1 MFQPIYPFPDA
12 SLPVYPGG
20 ACPNGIPQPS
30 PTPSMGES
38 MSPEATAAAVA
49 AVAHG
54 IRQQMQMAAVA
65 HHVDSPQS
73 LFNLPHM
80 QPQKS
85 PSQRSQP
92 PVTPQPP
99 SNLSSSRSQHTS
111 PHDMRMQSPEHTPI
125 SSPIE
130 MALEPSV
137 NLAVGVSGLSYGK
150 PDVLFPDDLSRNCTP
165 TNLSNPSST
174 STNIKLEPMVE

>member
-1 MFQPIYPFPDA
+1 
-12 SLPVYPGG
+12 
-20 ACPNGIPQPS
+20 
-30 PTPSMGES
+30 

-65 HHVDSPQS
+65 HHVDAPQN
-73 LFNLPHM
+73 LFSLPHL

-92 PVTPQPP
+92 PATPQPP
-99 SNLSSSRSQHTS
+99 SNPRSQHAS
-111 PHDMRMQSPEHTPI
+111 PHDVRMQSPEDTPI

-130 MALEPSV
+130 MSMEPSV
-137 NLAVGVSGLSYGK
+137 NLAVGVSGLTYGK
-150 PDVLFPDDLSRNCTP
+150 PDIMFPDDLSRNCTSS
-165 TNLSNPSST
+165 NLSATSST
-174 STNIKLEPMVE
+174 STNSANIKLEPLGECRGD